1 MRRRGIS
8 GSAAILLGVCMVI
21 LLATPA
27 DAQVIW
33 WNEPPLAYDRPL
45 TFIDT
50 VAPSVGSLRLARW
63 RGVRDAA
70 LGSWGVPYILAE
82 DWSGTLPPCDGTGEQ
97 VGITG
102 VIRICRDVSGAMIST
117 GGWLEGPQ
125 GGIVVIP
132 LPRGWFKP
140 WDPWNI
146 QGAIAHEIGHAFG
159 LGHSLTGVMGGATRP
174 NAEERLA
181 VQIYYA

>member
-1 MRRRGIS
+1 MITRGIS
-8 GSAAILLGVCMVI
+8 GIALIALVV

-27 DAQVIW
+27 EAQVVW
-33 WNEPPLAYDRPL
+33 WNEPPLPYNRPI

-50 VAPSVGSLRLARW
+50 VAPSVGPLRLARW
-63 RGVRDAA
+63 RYLRDAA
-70 LGSWGVPYILAE
+70 LDSWGIPYSLSE
-82 DWSGTLPPCDGTGEQ
+82 DWSGTLAPCDGTGEQ
-97 VGITG
+97 VGVTG

-140 WDPWNI
+140 GTDTWNL
-146 QGAIAHEIGHAFG
+146 QGTIAHETGHAFG
-159 LGHSLTGVMGGATRP
+159 LGHSLSGVMGGATRP

-181 VQIYYA
+181 VQEAYA